1 MASKLTLAKAYV
13 QIIPSAEG
21 MQGEI
26 TKELGGESEKAGKLA
41 GETIVKRIGAIIAA
55 AGIGKMIIQGIKAS
69 INAGAELEQ
78 SIGGIETL
86 FKDSADTMIQY
97 ANNAFKTAGM
107 SASDYMNTATSFAA
121 SLLQGLGGDTA
132 KAAEISNMAITDMS
146 DNVNKMGSN
155 MEDVQNAYQGF
166 AKQNYTML
174 DNLKLG
180 YGGTKEEMQRLL
192 EDAEKLSGVHYD
204 ISNLSDVYS
213 AIHVIQEE
221 LGITGTTAQEA
232 ATTLSGSAAMVKS
245 AWTNVLA
252 TLSTGGD
259 IQTAM
264 SNLASSAATFLF
276 DNLIPALGN
285 IILQLPSALGSFF
298 VAAGPIL
305 KEKGGQLL
313 TAIKDG
319 FFNKLPE
326 MLDNAP
332 AMIDQFSQRLSER
345 LSTMEENG
353 GEMLKKIGQG
363 FLNNFPT
370 IVTIIAKLIATI
382 LLAIA
387 KILPQLLQFGAKML
401 AQLGLGLIKGIP
413 QLLAKIPEIF
423 RKMKEAF
430 TSKDWKGVGKDI
442 VLGII
447 NGITAAAKGLI
458 DSVKNLAKNALDA
471 LKERLK
477 IHSPSL
483 AADEEVGQMLPPGIA
498 NGVKKK
504 AGILR
509 NTMKDI
515 AGETLDSFPVN
526 IGSVTASVSRNTD
539 QKSAETDYG
548 SFGRAVADA
557 IADAGI
563 ALKVDGRVAGRITRK
578 AMA

>member
-1 MASKLTLAKAYV
+1 MALELAKAYV

-21 MQGEI
+21 MQGKI
-26 TKELGGESEKAGKLA
+26 TEAIGGESGRAGKFA
-41 GETIVKRIGAIIAA
+41 GASIVKTIGAVIAGA
-55 AGIGKMIIQGIKAS
+55 EIGKMIINGIKAS
-69 INAGAELEQ
+69 IEAGAELEQ
-78 SIGGIETL
+78 SVGGIETL

-107 SASDYMNTATSFAA
+107 SASDYMQTATSFSA

-166 AKQNYTML
+166 AKNNYDML

-192 EDAEKLSGVHYD
+192 EDAEKISGIHYD

-213 AIHVIQEE
+213 AIHVIQGE

-232 ATTLSGSAAMVKS
+232 ATTLSGSASMVKA

-252 TLSTGGD
+252 TMSTGGD
-259 IQTAM
+259 IKTAM
-264 SNLASSAATFLF
+264 QNLATSAATFLF
-276 DNLIPALGN
+276 DNLLPAIGN

-298 VAAGPIL
+298 IAAGPIL

-332 AMIDQFSQRLSER
+332 AMIDQFSQRLSEK
-345 LSTMEENG
+345 LAAMEENG

-370 IVTIIAKLIATI
+370 IVTIIGKLIVTI

-387 KILPQLLQFGAKML
+387 KILPQLVQFGAKML
-401 AQLGLGLIKGIP
+401 GQLALGLIRGIP

-423 RKMKEAF
+423 QKMKEAF

-458 DSVKNLAKNALDA
+458 DSVRNLAKNALDA
-471 LKERLK
+471 LKARLK

-483 AADEEVGQMLPPGIA
+483 AADEEVGQMIPPGIA
-498 NGVKKK
+498 NGITKKAAVVKK
-504 AGILR
+504 A
-509 NTMKDI
+509 MDQVKDE
-515 AGETLDSFPVN
+515 ALGSFPAMEYGAGVK
-526 IGSVTASVSRNTD
+526 GH
-539 QKSAETDYG
+539 QKEENAAQGIEYG
-548 SFGRAVADA
+548 ALAKAIVDAV
-557 IADAGI
+557 ADAGI

-578 AMA
+578 AIA